1 MLSGYRDGKPF
12 YLYADGTAPAKSKVA
27 VRPIVLDGGV
37 ARHAGARRASLHASL
52 QASHCEEQVGTRE
65 RLTGGGVAVDCSRT
79 AKSPAAIRGGL
90 PSGLT
95 GGARTANWRTEGAR
109 GEDTSCWAEERRRL
123 GVEVKAAVAQ
133 ASIWQQARGLAGQ
146 PTAPSIATLRRMA
159 AYLARRGGLEHQED
173 SGAVAVRLQLE
184 DALAAIARL
193 QGTMAEQQARIDALE
208 GERAV
213 RTGER
218 STVQWPIL
226 LRAGCSTPTSVRKL
240 HDSFERAASPPPPA
254 GSGAA
259 DLEVQAEQLWKEV
272 AAAQAVLA
280 AALPTEA
287 TAEVQETPD
296 RSATWLEVAVG
307 CGQLG
312 WEAAGAESAAVEAV
326 VEPSGD
332 SDADGV
338 EAAEAVPAAA
348 EAEPELTAE
357 AAAAVAQAAAGIEVQ
372 KSSRRGMYFEET
384 DEEFDERMNSP
395 GWRMET
401 EYRELYNIF
410 KRTTGPTETR
420 AELAGRWSGG
430 VWKEGKDALERRAA
444 WLSRGGMTEPLRS

>member
-1 MLSGYRDGKPF
+1 M
-12 YLYADGTAPAKSKVA
+12 
-27 VRPIVLDGGV
+27 
-37 ARHAGARRASLHASL
+37 
-52 QASHCEEQVGTRE
+52 
-65 RLTGGGVAVDCSRT
+65 
-79 AKSPAAIRGGL
+79 
-90 PSGLT
+90 
-95 GGARTANWRTEGAR
+95 
-109 GEDTSCWAEERRRL
+109 
-123 GVEVKAAVAQ
+123 
-133 ASIWQQARGLAGQ
+133 
-146 PTAPSIATLRRMA
+146 
-159 AYLARRGGLEHQED
+159 
-173 SGAVAVRLQLE
+173 
-184 DALAAIARL
+184 
-193 QGTMAEQQARIDALE
+193 
-208 GERAV
+208 
-213 RTGER
+213 
-218 STVQWPIL
+218 QWPIL
-226 LRAGCSTPTSVRKL
+226 LRVGCSTPTSVRKL

-287 TAEVQETPD
+287 TAEVQENPD

-395 GWRMET
+395 GWRIET
-401 EYRELYNIF
+401 E
-410 KRTTGPTETR
+410 
-420 AELAGRWSGG
+420 
-430 VWKEGKDALERRAA
+430 
-444 WLSRGGMTEPLRS
+444 